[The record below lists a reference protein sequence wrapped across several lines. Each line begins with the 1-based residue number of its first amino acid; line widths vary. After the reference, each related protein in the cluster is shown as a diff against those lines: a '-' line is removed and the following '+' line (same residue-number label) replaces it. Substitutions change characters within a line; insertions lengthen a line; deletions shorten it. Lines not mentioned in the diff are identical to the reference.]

1 MADLDHPVTY
11 VAQSQPMSCWAAS
24 AAMMTNTNES
34 EILQQF
40 AEFGDDGADEPECR
54 SLPSACR

>member
-24 AAMMTNTNES
+24 AAMMMNTTEA
-34 EILQQF
+34 EILEQ
-40 AEFGDDGADEPECR
+40 
-54 SLPSACR
+54 